1 MGRGLLANF
10 GAKLISA
17 LSITADP
24 PTHTMRVLNT
34 FPHDGSAFTQGLC
47 FDTASGTLLE
57 STGLYGGS
65 SVRRVELHN
74 GRVLQLESLPRNQFG
89 EGLTLHRGRCVQ
101 LLWHGGKGLVRDP
114 STFAV
119 RHQFDLPAGV
129 DQGWGLT
136 HDNGDE
142 LFLSDGSP
150 FIYVLDAATFA
161 LRRRLSVRVGSRPL
175 RNINELQYIRGELW
189 ANLWGAD
196 RLAVIDAASGR
207 VRRYVDCT
215 ALMSPAV
222 RTACWEHRGSG
233 IGPPVR
239 WGRAPCHW
247 RLRLPVCTPWSAS
260 RPPVS
265 GCGPP
270 PPASP
275 ASRHQER
282 RQLSDP
288 NEHVLNGIAH
298 DPVRDRL
305 FVTGKCWPRLFQ
317 ISVHGEGQSWFAGDD
332 EAEPGSGPSGGEE
345 GPPPARDGK
354 GLVWSW

>member
-215 ALMSPAV
+215 ALMSPA
-222 RTACWEHRGSG
+222 
-233 IGPPVR
+233 
-239 WGRAPCHW
+239 
-247 RLRLPVCTPWSAS
+247 
-260 RPPVS
+260 
-265 GCGPP
+265 
-270 PPASP
+270 
-275 ASRHQER
+275 ER